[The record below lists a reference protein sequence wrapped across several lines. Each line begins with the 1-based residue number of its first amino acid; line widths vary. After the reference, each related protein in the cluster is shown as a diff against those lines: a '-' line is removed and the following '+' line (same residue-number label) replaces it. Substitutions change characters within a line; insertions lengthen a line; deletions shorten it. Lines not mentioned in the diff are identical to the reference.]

1 MKKNKARS
9 VLIVIEAEST
19 DNLRDIEPFIRNA
32 IAESDNGSM
41 SVRQV
46 KVQVVQP
53 TKGDK

>member
-1 MKKNKARS
+1 MGKNKLRP
-9 VLIVIEAEST
+9 VVIVIEAESA

-32 IAESDNGSM
+32 IAESDDGSM
-41 SVRQV
+41 IIRQV